1 MKPDV
6 SLWIAFTGGL
16 AAFMSPC
23 ILPMIPTYLFYLAG
37 EGARQRS
44 SASPAGRERGAR
56 RDLMVKA
63 ALFVVGFT
71 GVFILSGAVVGAVG
85 AFLFRWRRVMLYL
98 AGAIVIA
105 FGAFTLILPILER
118 HQTLFRRASWL
129 FRLFRTASP
138 SLGPTRRGTRMGAL
152 TMGIAFSLAW
162 GPCAGPVAGSIAAY
176 ASVWGD
182 VSGAI
187 VLLLAFSLGLAIPFL
202 LSALFV
208 DRLTAGLKRIYRLTV
223 VIRVVS
229 GMLLVIL
236 GLLVFTDS
244 LWKIGI
250 AFI

>member
-1 MKPDV
+1 
-6 SLWIAFTGGL
+6 
-16 AAFMSPC
+16 
-23 ILPMIPTYLFYLAG
+23 
-37 EGARQRS
+37 
-44 SASPAGRERGAR
+44 
-56 RDLMVKA
+56 
-63 ALFVVGFT
+63 
-71 GVFILSGAVVGAVG
+71 
-85 AFLFRWRRVMLYL
+85 
-98 AGAIVIA
+98 
-105 FGAFTLILPILER
+105 
-118 HQTLFRRASWL
+118 
-129 FRLFRTASP
+129 
-138 SLGPTRRGTRMGAL
+138 
-152 TMGIAFSLAW
+152 MGIAFSLAW